1 MRRPGAFEL
10 YIIHSLII
18 DSVLKGFVG
27 VYLAGYILEVT
38 GGSWVAVFNVTAAIN
53 AIGLAVFV
61 AFGSGNPI
69 V

>member
-1 MRRPGAFEL
+1 MFAVR
-10 YIIHSLII
+10 
-18 DSVLKGFVG
+18 VLKGFVG

-38 GGSWVAVFNVTAAIN
+38 GGSWIAVFNVTAAIN
-53 AIGLAVFV
+53 AVGLAVFV